1 MRRLY
6 QQDGNSIKLVI
17 IWLVVVVLITCLGIG
32 AFFLSSTYFY
42 KDQPSKG
49 YVEFAPGI
57 YLEFNEETVLI
68 DENNPQNWKLL
79 YYVDN
84 DTSKDPV
91 EFNTKNES
99 TPPIGKT
106 YLLESPAF
114 RSAKNDN
121 GEAAPFVARAK
132 LEYLD
137 QNGNKISDE
146 VFNAIF
152 SQDFTDVEIAEG
164 KAGKPLEFE
173 RGWVLGNGG
182 YYYYVGEYDENGNP
196 ILDKDGDLFEIDSTT
211 QYPTAVKRDPRVD
224 DLKKIE
230 YSKYAQY
237 INILKT
243 EKDGYAY
250 FRLANITIEN
260 YEGEFNLT
268 EIKVVLTMEF
278 AEHLSSISRDWFN
291 K

>member
-17 IWLVVVVLITCLGIG
+17 IWLAVVVLITCLGIG

-49 YVEFAPGI
+49 YVEFQPGI

-121 GEAAPFVARAK
+121 GKAAPFVARAK

-152 SQDFTDVEIAEG
+152 SQDFTDVEIASG
-164 KAGKPLEFE
+164 YAGKPLEFE
-173 RGWVLGNGG
+173 EGWVLGNGG
-182 YYYYVGEYDENGNP
+182 YHYYVGETP
-196 ILDKDGDLFEIDSTT
+196 STKEPET
-211 QYPTAVKRDPRVD
+211 VF

-230 YSKYAQY
+230 YSKYAPY

-278 AEHLSSISRDWFN
+278 LEYSSEVGNWF
-291 K
+291 KK

>member
-6 QQDGNSIKLVI
+6 QDTNSKKLII
-17 IWLVVVVLITCLGIG
+17 IWVMVVVLIVALGVG
-32 AFFLSSTYFY
+32 GFFLSSTYFY

-79 YYVDN
+79 YYAN
-84 DTSKDPV
+84 INFEKDPV
-91 EFNTKNES
+91 EFNTKNE
-99 TPPIGKT
+99 PAGPGKV
-106 YLLESPAF
+106 YFVKSPAF
-114 RSAKNDN
+114 RSGQNEN

-137 QNGNKISDE
+137 QNGNPISDE
-146 VFNAIF
+146 VLNQLF
-152 SQDFTDVEIAEG
+152 SQDFTDVEIASNY
-164 KAGKPLEFE
+164 AGQMLEFE
-173 RGWVLGNGG
+173 DGWVLGNKG
-182 YYYYVGEYDENGNP
+182 YYYY
-196 ILDKDGDLFEIDSTT
+196 LGDNTYFEE
-211 QYPTAVKRDPRVD
+211 PTVF
-224 DLKKIE
+224 DLEAIK
-230 YSKYAQY
+230 YSKYAPY
-237 INILKT
+237 IKVFKAPGKEDT
-243 EKDGYAY
+243 AP

-260 YEGEFNLT
+260 YGVFGIT
-268 EIKVVLTMEF
+268 EIKIVLKMEF

>member
-17 IWLVVVVLITCLGIG
+17 IWLAVVVLITCLGIG
-32 AFFLSSTYFY
+32 AFFLSSTFFY

-79 YYVDN
+79 YYANMDL
-84 DTSKDPV
+84 TKDPV
-91 EFNTKNES
+91 EFNTKDE
-99 TPPIGKT
+99 PAYPGKV
-106 YLLESPAF
+106 YFVKSPAF
-114 RSAKNDN
+114 RSGQNES

-137 QNGNKISDE
+137 QYGNPISDE
-146 VFNAIF
+146 VLNQLF
-152 SQDFTDVEIAEG
+152 SQDFTDVEISSNY
-164 KAGKPLEFE
+164 AGQMLEFE
-173 RGWVLGNGG
+173 EGWVLGNKG
-182 YYYYVGEYDENGNP
+182 YYYY
-196 ILDKDGDLFEIDSTT
+196 LGDNTYFEK
-211 QYPTAVKRDPRVD
+211 PTVS
-224 DLKKIE
+224 DLKAIK

-237 INILKT
+237 INVFKAPGKEDT
-243 EKDGYAY
+243 AP

-260 YEGEFNLT
+260 YGELGVT